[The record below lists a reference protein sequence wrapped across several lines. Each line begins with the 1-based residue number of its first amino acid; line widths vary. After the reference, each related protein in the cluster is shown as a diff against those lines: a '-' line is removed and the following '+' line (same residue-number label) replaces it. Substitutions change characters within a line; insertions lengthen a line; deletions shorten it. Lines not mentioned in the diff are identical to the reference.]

1 MRLLPHLHLSHHH
14 QNINN
19 SLEKTMRRSIVIGRL
34 RPPIGFPAASF
45 STAGRGR
52 GTGAATT
59 STSPNNPPADH
70 PPPSPSF
77 GRGRGKTVP
86 SPSSPF
92 LPSFN
97 APIKPP
103 PPPTQNPP
111 FGSAEGRAGPT
122 GSPPESIPRRPIFF
136 SREDSGG
143 NPSGSDSAAKARNP
157 SLAHGLVSVLSSAA
171 GSGGAGRGMPMRGP
185 PDQEVVVEEKKQENR
200 HLNPRGEG
208 RGGGVGVSRGGR
220 LGRGGGVDERED
232 NGGRTRGGRGG
243 GGRGGRWV
251 MAEGVGE
258 GGRGRRGRGRGRGGR
273 WRGGGRDGGVRE
285 REWRDDDRVRGR
297 EDEDGES
304 EDDLGWLDGPDDDVE
319 AEKFAQK
326 VGPDVM
332 SKLQEVFDELE
343 HRLFPHEEE
352 NYLDALD
359 MNLKIELEPEYMVEF
374 GNNPDIDEKP
384 PISLEGALEKMKPFL
399 MAYEGIENQQ
409 EWEEV
414 VKETMER
421 ALLLKQI
428 VDSYTGPDRVTAK
441 EQQEELENVAN
452 ALPANVPDSVKRF
465 TDRALLS
472 LQSNPGWGFNKKRQ
486 FVDKLVREVSDSYR

>member
-1 MRLLPHLHLSHHH
+1 
-14 QNINN
+14 
-19 SLEKTMRRSIVIGRL
+19 MRRSIGIGRL
-34 RPPIGFPAASF
+34 KPPIGFPTASF

-52 GTGAATT
+52 GTGATT
-59 STSPNNPPADH
+59 TSPNNVPADH
-70 PPPSPSF
+70 PPPSPPL

-111 FGSAEGRAGPT
+111 LGSGEGWFGHT
-122 GSPPESIPRRPIFF
+122 GSPPESIPRRPILF

-143 NPSGSDSAAKARNP
+143 NPSGSDSAAKPRNP
-157 SLAHGLVSVLSSAA
+157 NLTDGLLSVLSSAA
-171 GSGGAGRGMPMRGP
+171 GSGGAGRGRGMPMRGP
-185 PDQEVVVEEKKQENR
+185 PNQEVVVEKKEENR
-200 HLNPRGEG
+200 HLRPRGEG
-208 RGGGVGVSRGGR
+208 RGGEVGVSRGGR
-220 LGRGGGVDERED
+220 W
-232 NGGRTRGGRGG
+232 GRGG

-258 GGRGRRGRGRGRGGR
+258 RGRGRGGRGRGRGGR

-326 VGPDVM
+326 VGPEVM
-332 SKLQEVFDELE
+332 SKLDEAFDELE

-359 MNLKIELEPEYMVEF
+359 MNLKIELEPEYMVECE
-374 GNNPDIDEKP
+374 NNPDIDENAP
-384 PISLEGALEKMKPFL
+384 VSLEDALEKMKPFL

-414 VKETMER
+414 VKETLER
-421 ALLLKQI
+421 APLLKQI
-428 VDSYTGPDRVTAK
+428 VDSYTGPDRVTAM
-441 EQQEELENVAN
+441 EQQEELEKVAN

-465 TDRALLS
+465 TDHALLS

-486 FVDKLVREVSDSYR
+486 FVDKLVREVSHSYR